1 MLMDRAIDDIVETC
15 NGDLRG
21 AVMALLLINEQL
33 ENELRSLRE
42 TNSQHAAASLQPS
55 VEACPS

>member
-1 MLMDRAIDDIVETC
+1 VIDDIVETC

-33 ENELRSLRE
+33 ENELRALRE
-42 TNSQHAAASLQPS
+42 TNSQHAAATLQPC
-55 VEACPS
+55 VEAVN

>member
-1 MLMDRAIDDIVETC
+1 MSIDLVIDDLVETC

-33 ENELRSLRE
+33 ENELQALRE
-42 TNSQHAAASLQPS
+42 TNSQHAAATLQPS
-55 VEACPS
+55 VEAVN

>member
-1 MLMDRAIDDIVETC
+1 MTMDLVIDDIVETC

-33 ENELRSLRE
+33 ENELRALRE
-42 TNSQHAAASLQPS
+42 TNSQHAAATLQPS
-55 VEACPS
+55 VEAVN

>member
-1 MLMDRAIDDIVETC
+1 MPMDRLIDDIVATC

-33 ENELRSLRE
+33 ENELQALRKM
-42 TNSQHAAASLQPS
+42 NAQHAAPTLQPS
-55 VEACPS
+55 VEIMY